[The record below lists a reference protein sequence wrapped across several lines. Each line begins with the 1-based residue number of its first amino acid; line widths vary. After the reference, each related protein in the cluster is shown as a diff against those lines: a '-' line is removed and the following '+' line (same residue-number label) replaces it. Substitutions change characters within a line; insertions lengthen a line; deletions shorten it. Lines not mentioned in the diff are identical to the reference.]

1 MKRLPIGI
9 SDYKEIVEEGYSY
22 VDKTLLIEEIIQ
34 CGAKVILIPRPRRF
48 GKTMNLSMLKYFFE
62 KTKEDYSPLF
72 QRFNIWKTLF
82 RERQGEFPLIFLT
95 LKGIKK
101 GNWSEAYRGIQSL
114 IASEFERHSYL
125 MDSNSLSK
133 NEKKDFQNIMD
144 KIPNDQ
150 NLFENSLKQLTYYL
164 KKHHDK
170 RVVVLIDEYD
180 TPVLD
185 SYLSGYYDPMI
196 LFMRNWF
203 TEGLKD
209 NSCLE
214 KAVLTGVLRVSKE
227 SVFSGLNNPGC
238 YTVLDEAFA
247 DKFGLL
253 EEEVA
258 GLLEEYGISL
268 PIEEI
273 RKWYNGYRIGQNSL
287 YNPWSILQCI
297 EKKGELRPYWV
308 NTSDNELIKKLV
320 IQGSPLLKKDLE
332 KLLLGET
339 IAKPINEGTV
349 FKNLTGQTDSVW
361 GLFLFTGYLTLVEKP
376 VYKEGVLQCK
386 LKIPNQ
392 EIHDLYKA
400 MIVEWMTRNLPSD
413 DLVTLLDSLT
423 TGDVET
429 FSKIFQ
435 VFIVN
440 CVSFYDTAQ
449 DEPEKVYHAFV
460 LGLLITLTQTHE
472 VKSNRE
478 SGFGRYDVCL
488 IPKDPSSLGVVIEF
502 KKVDEKE
509 DLEKGAEDALKQ
521 IEEKK
526 YAAELKSRG
535 IKKILSLGMAFKGK
549 CVFIKERLL

>member
-1 MKRLPIGI
+1 M
-9 SDYKEIVEEGYSY
+9 
-22 VDKTLLIEEIIQ
+22 
-34 CGAKVILIPRPRRF
+34 
-48 GKTMNLSMLKYFFE
+48 
-62 KTKEDYSPLF
+62 
-72 QRFNIWKTLF
+72 
-82 RERQGEFPLIFLT
+82 
-95 LKGIKK
+95 
-101 GNWSEAYRGIQSL
+101 EAYRGIQRL
-114 IASEFERHSYL
+114 IAKEFERHSYL
-125 MDSNSLSK
+125 LESEKLSQR
-133 NEKKDFQNIMD
+133 EKKQFKAIVDEV
-144 KIPNDQ
+144 PNEQ
-150 NLFENSLKQLTYYL
+150 GLFEVSLQLLTAWL
-164 KKHHDK
+164 QKHYDK
-170 RVVVLIDEYD
+170 RVVILIDEYD
-180 TPVLD
+180 TPILD
-185 SYLSGYYDPMI
+185 SYLCGYYDPMI

-209 NSCLE
+209 NSYLE

-238 YTVLDEAFA
+238 YTVLDEAFG

-253 EEEVA
+253 EEEVE

-268 PIEEI
+268 QIEEV
-273 RKWYNGYRIGQNSL
+273 RKWYNGYRIGQNFL
-287 YNPWSILQCI
+287 YNPWSILQYI
-297 EKKGELRPYWV
+297 EKKGELMPYWV

-332 KLLLGET
+332 KLLRGEAIT
-339 IAKPINEGTV
+339 KPINEGTV
-349 FKNLTGQTDSVW
+349 FKNLAGQTDSVW
-361 GLFLFTGYLTLVEKP
+361 GLFLFSGYLTLAEKP
-376 VYKEGVLQCK
+376 VYKDGALQCK

-400 MIVEWMTRNLPSD
+400 MIVEWMARNLPSD

-423 TGDVET
+423 TGNIET
-429 FSKIFQ
+429 FSKMFQ

-440 CVSFYDTAQ
+440 CMSFYDTAQ

-460 LGLLITLTQTHE
+460 LGLLITLTKTHE

-488 IPKDPSSLGVVIEF
+488 IPKDPSSLGIVIEF

-509 DLEKGAEDALKQ
+509 DLEKGSEDALKQ

-535 IKKILSLGMAFKGK
+535 IEKILFLGMAFKGK
-549 CVFIKERLL
+549 SVFIKERLL